1 MIKKLSLYT
10 IALLATIVI
19 FSSCKKEY
27 ESVQTIDD
35 TKLADYFAKNNIN
48 AIADSAKTG
57 YFYVPTPPAGST
69 DANNYKL
76 TDSVRYR
83 ITVAAFSNGAVFAT
97 TPTYRNEGQRVG
109 SPFGFFSKSVPAISQ
124 VLKKLNPGA
133 SVKIYLPSYLA
144 FGRNGLPSVG
154 IASNEIIVV
163 SITTYKEKQAVL
175 DDALIQAYLK
185 ANSITNAVKDASS
198 GIYLQTTTVGTG
210 TEVINLNSLVNF
222 SYVLKSLD
230 GGLNQDAS
238 MTNMPKKLIPAFRIM
253 LPKFTKGSKV
263 RMFIPSGLAYG
274 NALVSDSNGGESIP
288 PNSNLDYSVEVLEV
302 TN

>member
-27 ESVQTIDD
+27 ESVQSIDD

-57 YFYVPTPPAGST
+57 YFYVPTQPAGST

-83 ITVAAFSNGAVFAT
+83 ITVQAFSNGAVFAA

-109 SPFGFFSKSVPAISQ
+109 TPFGFFSKSVPAITQ

-175 DDALIQAYLK
+175 DDTLIQAYLT
-185 ANSITNAVKDASS
+185 ANSITNAVKDPS
-198 GIYLQTTTVGTG
+198 GVYLQTTTAGTG

-238 MTNMPKKLIPAFRIM
+238 MTAMPKKLIPAFRIM
-253 LPKFTKGSKV
+253 LPKFSKGSKV

-274 NALVSDSNGGESIP
+274 NALVTDPNGGESIP